1 MPALSDE
8 ELPPGSPPPV
18 VEAGQ
23 PRPTGEETFEA
34 PAPSLRGSHRRRPTQ
49 SEAPGPTQPSPAP
62 SSTASPPGSPGR
74 VNDPLTAGAPKGA
87 EGKPE
92 DKPERPRAA
101 PEDVKAAL
109 TEGCDITLELMMA
122 GASALHRQLTKAPL
136 RDDAWKPT
144 DDERR
149 RISTPA
155 GRIINRHLDL
165 DGADMDTVDMALIG
179 TGLLSVTLRSTM
191 GRKTEPQK
199 PAEEA
204 PSAGQ

>member
-18 VEAGQ
+18 GA
-23 PRPTGEETFEA
+23 PSRPQRGEEASEV
-34 PAPSLRGSHRRRPTQ
+34 PAPSLPASRRRPSTQ
-49 SEAPGPTQPSPAP
+49 NEAPAQGQPSPPP
-62 SSTASPPGSPGR
+62 SSTTSPPSSPGR
-74 VNDPLTAGAPKGA
+74 VNAPLTT
-87 EGKPE
+87 EGKAEP
-92 DKPERPRAA
+92 DKAPQPERQRAA

-109 TEGCDITLELMMA
+109 TEGCDITLELLMA
-122 GASALHRQLTKAPL
+122 GAAALHKQVTKAPL

-149 RISTPA
+149 RISNPA

-199 PAEEA
+199 EA
-204 PSAGQ
+204 TTDGP